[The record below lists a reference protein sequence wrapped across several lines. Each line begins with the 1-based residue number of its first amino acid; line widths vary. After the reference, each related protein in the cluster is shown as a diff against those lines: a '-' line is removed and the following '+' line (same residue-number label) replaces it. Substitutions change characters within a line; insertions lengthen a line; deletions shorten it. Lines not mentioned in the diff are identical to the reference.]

1 VTVKA
6 FGMDSGQWP
15 VAPGSES
22 SHYARHGLSW
32 RAFIGG
38 AAAAAGPSL
47 GSGLLWPVAASA
59 WSAENTLGFS
69 VKSDPSGPASIFGQL
84 GCVRNRIFSG

>member
-1 VTVKA
+1 MKA
-6 FGMDSGQWP
+6 FGMGSGGWP

-22 SHYARHGLSW
+22 SHYALHWLFR

-38 AAAAAGPSL
+38 AAAAARASL
-47 GSGLLWPVAASA
+47 GSEPPWPVAASA

-84 GCVRNRIFSG
+84 GCVRNRIFSR